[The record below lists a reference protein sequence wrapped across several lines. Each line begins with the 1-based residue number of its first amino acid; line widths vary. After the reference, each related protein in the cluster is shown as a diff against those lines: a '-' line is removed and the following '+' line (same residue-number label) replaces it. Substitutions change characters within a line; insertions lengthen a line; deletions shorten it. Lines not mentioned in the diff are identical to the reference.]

1 MVAGGVWIGLSVW
14 AAVRVAPMLAPSA
27 VHRSAAGAVV
37 VGAALIVALAGHTLF
52 FSRTAARP
60 VGAPAVLV
68 AAVWA
73 GLCAAGQTHP
83 ADAISLAVMIIG
95 WLLLRPSRAW
105 VVPAAVLT
113 GMAVGVSPLLVGSA
127 VGMCLALRGT
137 GSRRRRR
144 LGGFAVAGCVVAA
157 VAAVVLI
164 GLAKGR
170 PLWLW
175 ESSASAGVL
184 DRLGPAAR
192 WHYLASLADLVV
204 PVLVV
209 GVLGAVVADGG
220 ANRDGDSHCP
230 GCGSRIHQGLRGWLI
245 CNAVLA
251 VTLPGV
257 CAEHVLVLIAPEA
270 MLVAPG
276 WLALRDLASRCAPLR
291 TALPG
296 AVCLFLLAVL
306 SWAPAA
312 EVGRLVLMAWL
323 PP

>member
-1 MVAGGVWIGLSVW
+1 VGGVWIGLSIW
-14 AAVRVAPMLAPSA
+14 AAVRVAPVTAPSA
-27 VHRSAAGAVV
+27 AHRSAAGAVV

-60 VGAPAVLV
+60 VFVPAVLV
-68 AAVWA
+68 AAIWA
-73 GLCAAGQTHP
+73 GLCAAGQIP
-83 ADAISLAVMIIG
+83 PPDAIGLAVMIVG
-95 WLLLRPSRAW
+95 WLLLTPSRAW
-105 VVPAAVLT
+105 AVPAAVLM
-113 GMAVGVSPLLVGSA
+113 GVAVGVSPLLVGSA
-127 VGMCLALRGT
+127 VGLCLALRGT
-137 GSRRRRR
+137 GLGHRHR
-144 LGGFAVAGCVVAA
+144 LGRFAVAGCVAAGVAA
-157 VAAVVLI
+157 VALI
-164 GLAKGR
+164 GLAVGR
-170 PLWLW
+170 PPGLW
-175 ESSASAGVL
+175 ESSASASVL

-192 WHYLASLADLVV
+192 WHCLASLADLVV

-209 GVLGAVVADGG
+209 GVLGAVVADDGG
-220 ANRDGDSHCP
+220 NWDGDSPSP
-230 GCGSRIHQGLRGWLI
+230 GRRSRIHQGLRGWLI

-257 CAEHVLVLIAPEA
+257 CAEHVLVLIAPAA

-306 SWAPAA
+306 LWAPAA
-312 EVGRLVLMAWL
+312 AAGHLVLMAWL